1 MKRDDSYPSFDVLL
15 VDDEA
20 PWLRTLSMTLE
31 GQGGINRF
39 LTSLD
44 AREVQGL
51 LADHDIGLILL
62 DITMPHVSG
71 EQLLA
76 RLGEEHPD
84 ITVIVVSGLNQVETA
99 VNCMRL
105 GAFDYIVKGTDNDRL
120 LDTVRRAIRFQEL
133 ERENRAMRQQLLG
146 GRPERPEAFAEIVT
160 LDPSMQR
167 IFRYSEAIAIS
178 PRPVLITGE
187 SGTGK
192 ELVARAVHELS
203 GRSGELVAVNVAG
216 LDDGVFADTLFGH
229 VRGAFT
235 GADSARKGLVEQA
248 AGGTLFLDEIGDLS
262 QASQV
267 KLLRLLEGG
276 EYFAIG
282 DDHPRKAKIRVIVAT
297 HSDLAARQ
305 KAGAFRR
312 DLFYRLCSHHIHLP
326 PLRERL
332 GDIPILLDQFLD
344 DAAQVLGKSKPTPP
358 PQLRLL
364 LANYSFPG
372 NVRELQS
379 MVFDAVSNHQG
390 GVLSMAT
397 FQRAMQAGTPL
408 LRSPGELEN
417 PFALLDR
424 CPSLR
429 EAMQLLIE
437 DALRRSE
444 GNQTLAA
451 RLLGISQPALSKRL
465 RQMRG

>member
-1 MKRDDSYPSFDVLL
+1 
-15 VDDEA
+15 
-20 PWLRTLSMTLE
+20 MT
-31 GQGGINRF
+31 
-39 LTSLD
+39 
-44 AREVQGL
+44 
-51 LADHDIGLILL
+51 
-62 DITMPHVSG
+62 
-71 EQLLA
+71 
-76 RLGEEHPD
+76 
-84 ITVIVVSGLNQVETA
+84 
-99 VNCMRL
+99 
-105 GAFDYIVKGTDNDRL
+105 
-120 LDTVRRAIRFQEL
+120 
-133 ERENRAMRQQLLG
+133 
-146 GRPERPEAFAEIVT
+146 
-160 LDPSMQR
+160 
-167 IFRYSEAIAIS
+167 
-178 PRPVLITGE
+178 
-187 SGTGK
+187 
-192 ELVARAVHELS
+192 
-203 GRSGELVAVNVAG
+203 
-216 LDDGVFADTLFGH
+216 
-229 VRGAFT
+229 AFT

-267 KLLRLLEGG
+267 KLLRLLEEG

-282 DDHPRKAKIRVIVAT
+282 DDHPRKAKIRAIVAT

-408 LRSPGELEN
+408 PRSPGELEN

-424 CPSLR
+424 CLSLR